1 MPRKTFDFTFVFKIT
16 AILSLTLVYV
26 AQWATMIASPSL
38 RTGTDFM
45 AFYAA
50 GRVAHL
56 HGYSNAYNI
65 DLQQE
70 VQEGV
75 VGFPLVQGQVLLYN
89 HIPYLIP
96 LLSSLVSADY
106 VGSFLRWV
114 ALLFIIHTMAV
125 VLLLGSIKN
134 TSRSVLLFGNILFFP
149 FFQSLLL
156 GQDTSF
162 LFLGVVLWVV
172 GMTKKMDW
180 MAGIGLALTSVRPHL
195 CIVLAAPF
203 LFYHRSVFWRFLA
216 VVSVLVLISLLLLGK
231 DGTFEFLTILQI
243 SAGGTW
249 HGMHET
255 DMVNLIGLA
264 TRLFPFVQSDVIRA
278 VGWIGYI
285 AGIFL
290 TVVLWQKEA
299 PCIKKISASLIL
311 ALFFAP
317 HLHYH
322 DLTLLLVPLAL
333 LTWNDNR
340 AAYLPLGISLL
351 LLLLTPLYY
360 VLPYVLY
367 AGLAW
372 LLVKRSSQLTGAMPP
387 NPTG

>member
-1 MPRKTFDFTFVFKIT
+1 
-16 AILSLTLVYV
+16 
-26 AQWATMIASPSL
+26 
-38 RTGTDFM
+38 
-45 AFYAA
+45 
-50 GRVAHL
+50 
-56 HGYSNAYNI
+56 
-65 DLQQE
+65 
-70 VQEGV
+70 
-75 VGFPLVQGQVLLYN
+75 
-89 HIPYLIP
+89 
-96 LLSSLVSADY
+96 
-106 VGSFLRWV
+106 
-114 ALLFIIHTMAV
+114 
-125 VLLLGSIKN
+125 
-134 TSRSVLLFGNILFFP
+134 
-149 FFQSLLL
+149 
-156 GQDTSF
+156 
-162 LFLGVVLWVV
+162 
-172 GMTKKMDW
+172 
-180 MAGIGLALTSVRPHL
+180 
-195 CIVLAAPF
+195 
-203 LFYHRSVFWRFLA
+203 
-216 VVSVLVLISLLLLGK
+216 VSVLVLISLLLLGK

-278 VGWIGYI
+278 AGWIGYI

-299 PCIKKISASLIL
+299 PCTKKISASLIL

>member
-1 MPRKTFDFTFVFKIT
+1 
-16 AILSLTLVYV
+16 
-26 AQWATMIASPSL
+26 
-38 RTGTDFM
+38 M

-89 HIPYLIP
+89 HIPYLVP

-114 ALLFIIHTMAV
+114 ALLFMIHTMAV
-125 VLLLGSIKN
+125 ILLLRNTIN
-134 TSRSVLLFGNILFFP
+134 TSRSALFFGATLFFP

-195 CIVLAAPF
+195 CIVLAVPF
-203 LFYHRSVFWRFLA
+203 LFQHRSVFWRFLA

-264 TRLFPFVQSDVIRA
+264 TRLFPFVQSDVARA
-278 VGWIGYI
+278 AGWVGYI
-285 AGIFL
+285 AGIIMA
-290 TVVLWQKEA
+290 VVLWKKEA
-299 PCIKKISASLIL
+299 PYAIKIGVSIIL

-340 AAYLPLGISLL
+340 AVYLPLGVSLL

-372 LLVKRSSQLTGAMPP
+372 LLVKRSSRLTEAMPP

>member
-70 VQEGV
+70 IQEDV

-89 HIPYLIP
+89 HIPYLVP

-114 ALLFIIHTMAV
+114 ALLFMIHTMAV
-125 VLLLGSIKN
+125 ILLLRSTKN
-134 TSRSVLLFGNILFFP
+134 TSRSALFFGATLFFP

-195 CIVLAAPF
+195 CIVLAVPF
-203 LFYHRSVFWRFLA
+203 LFQHRSVFWRFLA
-216 VVSVLVLISLLLLGK
+216 VVSVLVLISLLLLEK

-264 TRLFPFVQSDVIRA
+264 TRLFPFVQSDVARA
-278 VGWIGYI
+278 AGWVGYI
-285 AGIFL
+285 AGIIMA
-290 TVVLWQKEA
+290 VVLWKKEA
-299 PCIKKISASLIL
+299 PYAIKIGVSIIL

-340 AAYLPLGISLL
+340 AVYLPLGVSLL

-372 LLVKRSSQLTGAMPP
+372 LLVKRSSRLTEAMPP

>member
-70 VQEGV
+70 IQEDV

-89 HIPYLIP
+89 HIPYLVP

-114 ALLFIIHTMAV
+114 ALLFMIHTMAV
-125 VLLLGSIKN
+125 VLLLRNTIN
-134 TSRSVLLFGNILFFP
+134 TSRSALFFGATLFFP

-195 CIVLAAPF
+195 CIVLAVPF
-203 LFYHRSVFWRFLA
+203 LFQHRSVFWRFLA

-264 TRLFPFVQSDVIRA
+264 TRLFPFVQSDVARA
-278 VGWIGYI
+278 AGWVGYI
-285 AGIFL
+285 AGIIMA
-290 TVVLWQKEA
+290 VVLWKKEA
-299 PCIKKISASLIL
+299 PYAIKIGVSIIL

-340 AAYLPLGISLL
+340 AAYLPLGVSLL

-372 LLVKRSSQLTGAMPP
+372 LLVKRSSRLTEAMPP